1 MKASHER
8 VLCFPGSLLDELGGF
23 QGFRHDDGTLL
34 ERILASGQARF
45 IERGRAEED
54 PSFKQLIPYVVMIWK
69 DKLLFYV
76 RGKKTEEGRLR
87 SLGSV
92 GIGGH
97 VSVTDQTLFDRS
109 IREIFAAGLRREVTE
124 EVEVQTE
131 FAERVAGLI
140 NDDSN
145 PVGRVHL
152 GVLILWKLAEP
163 RVIKRERS
171 ITSLEFL
178 TIEELR
184 KRKNKLET
192 WSQIVVDHW
201 EEMNVGLR

>member
-1 MKASHER
+1 MKVSHER
-8 VLCFPGSLLDELGGF
+8 VLCFPRLLLDELGSF
-23 QGFRHDDGTLL
+23 QGFRPDDGTLL
-34 ERILASGQARF
+34 EQILSSGQARF
-45 IERGRAEED
+45 IERGKAEED

-97 VSVTDQTLFDRS
+97 VSVTDQTLFERD
-109 IREIFAAGLRREVTE
+109 IREVFAAGLRREVTE

-131 FAERVAGLI
+131 FTERVAGLI

-152 GVLILWKLAEP
+152 GVLILWNLAEP

-178 TIEELR
+178 SLEELR
-184 KRKNKLET
+184 EGKNDLET
-192 WSQIVVDHW
+192 WSQIVIANWLDIV
-201 EEMNVGLR
+201 

>member
-1 MKASHER
+1 MKVACER
-8 VLCFPGSLLDELGGF
+8 VLCFPRSLLDELGGF
-23 QGFRHDDGTLL
+23 QGFRPDDGTLL
-34 ERILASGQARF
+34 EQILSSGQARF
-45 IERGRAEED
+45 IERGKAEED

-97 VSVTDQTLFDRS
+97 VSVTDQTLFERS
-109 IREIFAAGLRREVTE
+109 IREIFATGLRREVTE

-131 FAERVAGLI
+131 FTERVAGLI

-145 PVGRVHL
+145 PVGKVHL
-152 GVLILWKLAEP
+152 GVLLLWKLAEP

-178 TIEELR
+178 SLEELR
-184 KRKNKLET
+184 EGKNDLET
-192 WSQIVVDHW
+192 WSQIVIANWLDIV
-201 EEMNVGLR
+201 

>member
-8 VLCFPGSLLDELGGF
+8 VLCFPKSLLDELGGF
-23 QGFRHDDGTLL
+23 QGFRPDDGTLL
-34 ERILASGQARF
+34 ERILSSGQARF

-54 PSFKQLIPYVVMIWK
+54 PSFKQLIPYVVMVCRER
-69 DKLLFYV
+69 LLCYV
-76 RGKKTEEGRLR
+76 RGKETGEGRLC

-97 VSVTDQTLFDRS
+97 ISVTDHSLFERS

-131 FAERVAGLI
+131 FTERVAGLI

-152 GVLILWKLAEP
+152 GVLVLWELEEP
-163 RVIKRERS
+163 RVVKRERS

-178 TIEELR
+178 SIQELR
-184 KRKNKLET
+184 KGIEDLET
-192 WSQIVVDHW
+192 WSQIVIANWLDIV
-201 EEMNVGLR
+201 

>member
-1 MKASHER
+1 MQISHER
-8 VLCFPGSLLDELGGF
+8 VLCFPRSLLNELGGF
-23 QGFRHDDGTLL
+23 QGFRSDDGTLL
-34 ERILASGQARF
+34 EQILASGKARF
-45 IERGRAEED
+45 IERAKAEED
-54 PSFKQLIPYVVMIWK
+54 PSFKQLIPYVVMVWS
-69 DKLLFYV
+69 DKILFYV

-97 VSVTDQTLFDRS
+97 ISVTDHSLFERD
-109 IREIFAAGLRREVTE
+109 IREVFAAGLGREVAE
-124 EVEVQTE
+124 EVDVQTE

-152 GVLILWKLAEP
+152 GILVIWKLAKP
-163 RVIKRERS
+163 KVVKKERS

-178 TIEELR
+178 TLEELR
-184 KRKNKLET
+184 KRRETLET
-192 WSQIVVDHW
+192 WSQIVIDAPFFA
-201 EEMNVGLR
+201 

>member
-1 MKASHER
+1 MKVACER
-8 VLCFPGSLLDELGGF
+8 VLCFPRSLLDELGSF
-23 QGFRHDDGTLL
+23 QGFRPDDGTLL
-34 ERILASGQARF
+34 EQILSSGQARF
-45 IERGRAEED
+45 IERGKAEED

-97 VSVTDQTLFDRS
+97 VSVTDQTLFERD
-109 IREIFAAGLRREVTE
+109 IREVFAAGLRREVTE

-131 FAERVAGLI
+131 FTERVAGLI

-145 PVGRVHL
+145 PVGKVHL

-178 TIEELR
+178 SLEELR
-184 KRKNKLET
+184 EGKNDLET
-192 WSQIVVDHW
+192 WSQIVIANWLDIV
-201 EEMNVGLR
+201 

>member
-8 VLCFPGSLLDELGGF
+8 VLCFPQLLLDELGGF
-23 QGFRHDDGTLL
+23 QGFRPDDGTLL
-34 ERILASGQARF
+34 EQILSSGQARF
-45 IERGRAEED
+45 IERGKAEED

-97 VSVTDQTLFDRS
+97 VSVTDQTLFERD
-109 IREIFAAGLRREVTE
+109 IREVFAAGLRREVTE

-131 FAERVAGLI
+131 FTERVAGLI

-145 PVGRVHL
+145 PVGKVHL
-152 GVLILWKLAEP
+152 GVLILWNLAEP

-178 TIEELR
+178 SLEELR
-184 KRKNKLET
+184 EGIEDLET
-192 WSQIVVDHW
+192 WSQIVIANWLDIV
-201 EEMNVGLR
+201 

>member
-8 VLCFPGSLLDELGGF
+8 VLCFPRLFLDELGGF
-23 QGFRHDDGTLL
+23 QGFRPDDGTLL
-34 ERILASGQARF
+34 EQILSSGQARF
-45 IERGRAEED
+45 IERGKAEED
-54 PSFKQLIPYVVMIWK
+54 PSFKQLIPYVVMTWK

-97 VSVTDQTLFDRS
+97 VSVTDHSLFERS

-131 FAERVAGLI
+131 FTERVAGLI

-171 ITSLEFL
+171 ITLLEFL
-178 TIEELR
+178 TLEELR
-184 KRKNKLET
+184 KRRETLET
-192 WSQIVVDHW
+192 WSQIVIDAPFFA
-201 EEMNVGLR
+201 

>member
-1 MKASHER
+1 MKVACER
-8 VLCFPGSLLDELGGF
+8 VLCFPRSLLDELGGF
-23 QGFRHDDGTLL
+23 QGFRPDDGTLL
-34 ERILASGQARF
+34 EQILSSGQARF
-45 IERGRAEED
+45 IERGKAEED
-54 PSFKQLIPYVVMIWK
+54 PSFKQLIPYVVMVWK

-97 VSVTDQTLFDRS
+97 VSVTDHSLFDRD
-109 IREIFAAGLRREVTE
+109 IREVFAAGLRREVTE

-131 FAERVAGLI
+131 FTERVAGLI

-152 GVLILWKLAEP
+152 GVLVLWELKEP

>member
-1 MKASHER
+1 MKVSHER
-8 VLCFPGSLLDELGGF
+8 VLCFPRSLLDELGGF
-23 QGFRHDDGTLL
+23 QGFRPDDGTLL
-34 ERILASGQARF
+34 EQILSSGQARF
-45 IERGRAEED
+45 IERGKAEED
-54 PSFKQLIPYVVMIWK
+54 PSFKQLIPYVVMTWK

-97 VSVTDQTLFDRS
+97 VSVTDQTLFERD
-109 IREIFAAGLRREVTE
+109 IREVFAAGLRREVTE

-131 FAERVAGLI
+131 FTERVAGLI

-145 PVGRVHL
+145 PVGKVHL

-178 TIEELR
+178 SLEELR
-184 KRKNKLET
+184 EGKNDLET
-192 WSQIVVDHW
+192 WSQIVIANWLDIV
-201 EEMNVGLR
+201 

>member
-1 MKASHER
+1 MKVACER
-8 VLCFPGSLLDELGGF
+8 VLCFPKSFLDELGGF
-23 QGFRHDDGTLL
+23 QGFRPDDGTLL
-34 ERILASGQARF
+34 EQILSSGQARF
-45 IERGRAEED
+45 IERGKAEED
-54 PSFKQLIPYVVMIWK
+54 PSFKQLIPYVVMVWK

-97 VSVTDQTLFDRS
+97 VSVTDHSLFDRD
-109 IREIFAAGLRREVTE
+109 IREVFAAGLRREVTE

-131 FAERVAGLI
+131 FTERVAGLI

-152 GVLILWKLAEP
+152 GVLVLWELKEP

-201 EEMNVGLR
+201 EEINVGLR

>member
-1 MKASHER
+1 MKVSHER
-8 VLCFPGSLLDELGGF
+8 VLCFPRLLLDELGSF
-23 QGFRHDDGTLL
+23 QGFRPDDGTLL
-34 ERILASGQARF
+34 ERILSSGQARF
-45 IERGRAEED
+45 IERGKAEED

-97 VSVTDQTLFDRS
+97 VSVTDQTLFERD
-109 IREIFAAGLRREVTE
+109 IREVFAAGLRREVTE

-131 FAERVAGLI
+131 FTERVAGLI

-152 GVLILWKLAEP
+152 GVLILWNLAEP

-178 TIEELR
+178 SLEELR
-184 KRKNKLET
+184 EGKNDLET
-192 WSQIVVDHW
+192 WSQIVIANWLDIV
-201 EEMNVGLR
+201 

>member
-1 MKASHER
+1 MKVAHER
-8 VLCFPGSLLDELGGF
+8 VLCFPKSLLDELGGF
-23 QGFRHDDGTLL
+23 QGFRPDDGTLL

-45 IERGRAEED
+45 IERAKAEED
-54 PSFKQLIPYVVMIWK
+54 PSFKQLIPYVVMTWK

-97 VSVTDQTLFDRS
+97 ISVTDHSLFERD
-109 IREIFAAGLRREVTE
+109 IGEIFAAGLKREVAE
-124 EVEVQTE
+124 EVEVQTAYSE
-131 FAERVAGLI
+131 KIAGLI
-140 NDDSN
+140 DDDSN

-152 GVLILWKLAEP
+152 GVLVLWKLAEP
-163 RVIKRERS
+163 KVVKRERS

-178 TIEELR
+178 SFDELR
-184 KRKNKLET
+184 KRRDSLET
-192 WSQIVVDHW
+192 WSQITIDALFH
-201 EEMNVGLR
+201 LR

>member
-1 MKASHER
+1 MKVACER
-8 VLCFPGSLLDELGGF
+8 VLCFPRSLLDELGSF
-23 QGFRHDDGTLL
+23 QGFRPDDGTLL
-34 ERILASGQARF
+34 EQILASGQARF
-45 IERGRAEED
+45 IERGKAEED
-54 PSFKQLIPYVVMIWK
+54 PSFKQLIPYVVMTWK

-97 VSVTDQTLFDRS
+97 VSVTDQTLFDRD
-109 IREIFAAGLRREVTE
+109 IREVFAAGLRREVTE

-131 FAERVAGLI
+131 FTERVAGLI

-145 PVGRVHL
+145 PVGKVHL

-178 TIEELR
+178 SLEELR
-184 KRKNKLET
+184 EGKNDLET
-192 WSQIVVDHW
+192 WSQIVIANWLDIV
-201 EEMNVGLR
+201 

>member
-1 MKASHER
+1 MMLSHER
-8 VLCFPGSLLDELGGF
+8 VLCFPRSLLKELGEF
-23 QGFRHDDGTLL
+23 QEFLPDDGTLL
-34 ERILASGQARF
+34 ERILSSGKARF
-45 IERGRAEED
+45 IERSRAEED
-54 PSFKQLIPYVVMIWK
+54 PSFKQLIPYVVMTWK

-97 VSVTDQTLFDRS
+97 ISVTDQTLFDRS
-109 IREIFAAGLRREVTE
+109 IGEIFAAGLRREVAE
-124 EVEVQTE
+124 EVDVQTE

-145 PVGRVHL
+145 PVGKVHL
-152 GVLILWKLAEP
+152 GVLILWELAEP

-184 KRKNKLET
+184 KRRNKLET
-192 WSQIVVDHW
+192 WSQIVI
-201 EEMNVGLR
+201 NNAPF